1 MSEKLTFGEDHSEG
15 AAKAWGWVTSQTWT
29 GWNLDVIAVDSR
41 NKSAMLSASG
51 YDSLSPSPSP
61 SPSPSSS
68 PSSTDHLRELPAKCG
83 FNEVRY
89 LTASHDP
96 RLVLSECPDSTLLVV
111 GARGKGLM
119 KALHIG
125 STTEWLMQCSNTPLL
140 IARSPV
146 RTERILMCIDGST
159 HADAAVEL
167 LTHFPWIDATNI
179 SVLSVIEADNDV
191 RASVEAAALRLEAT
205 GAKVEIR
212 IVSPDPES
220 ITTNARAS
228 ILEVSEQLQP
238 DLIVMGTRGLTGL
251 PRLRVGSVASAI
263 ARHSGSSVLLVRDLH
278 EDDQGG
284 VSLEGP

>member
-15 AAKAWGWVTSQTWT
+15 AAKAWGWVTAQTWT

-41 NKSAMLSASG
+41 NKSANRSVVLSASG
-51 YDSLSPSPSP
+51 YDSLRLSTSPTT
-61 SPSPSSS
+61 S

-89 LTASHDP
+89 LTASNDP

-125 STTEWLMQCSNTPLL
+125 STTEWLMQCPNTPLL

-167 LTHFPWIDATNI
+167 LAHFPWIDSTNI
-179 SVLSVIEADNDV
+179 SVLSVIEADKDV
-191 RASVEAAALRLEAT
+191 QASAEAAAQRLEAT

-220 ITTNARAS
+220 ITTNTRAS

-251 PRLRVGSVASAI
+251 PRLRVGSVASAV
-263 ARHSGSSVLLVRDLH
+263 AHHSGSSVLLVRDLH

>member
-15 AAKAWGWVTSQTWT
+15 AAKAWGWVTAQTWT

-41 NKSAMLSASG
+41 NKSANRSVVLSASG
-51 YDSLSPSPSP
+51 YDSLRLSTSPTT
-61 SPSPSSS
+61 S
-68 PSSTDHLRELPAKCG
+68 PSSTDHQRELPAKCG

-89 LTASHDP
+89 LTASNDP

-125 STTEWLMQCSNTPLL
+125 STTEWLMQCPNTPLL

-191 RASVEAAALRLEAT
+191 RASAEAAALRLEAT
-205 GAKVEIR
+205 GAKVEMQ

-220 ITTNARAS
+220 ITTNTRAS
-228 ILEVSEQLQP
+228 ILEMSEQLQP

-263 ARHSGSSVLLVRDLH
+263 AHHSGSSVLLVRDLH

>member
-1 MSEKLTFGEDHSEG
+1 
-15 AAKAWGWVTSQTWT
+15 
-29 GWNLDVIAVDSR
+29 
-41 NKSAMLSASG
+41 
-51 YDSLSPSPSP
+51 
-61 SPSPSSS
+61 
-68 PSSTDHLRELPAKCG
+68 
-83 FNEVRY
+83 
-89 LTASHDP
+89 
-96 RLVLSECPDSTLLVV
+96 
-111 GARGKGLM
+111 M

-125 STTEWLMQCSNTPLL
+125 STTEWLMQCPNTPLL

-220 ITTNARAS
+220 ITTNARTS